1 MPVGGGVCGGDDEE
15 DEDDDP
21 PDARRADHVEGTS
34 RPSGETHPMPVTTTL
49 RRGGASA
56 WAGMLVLMVRAKNG
70 QMDGSHGLDLGLGG
84 GFVAV
89 CGKPGRLARDTIA
102 FLDDDVD
109 NHQAELD

>member
-1 MPVGGGVCGGDDEE
+1 MPVVGGVCGGDDEE

-21 PDARRADHVEGTS
+21 QDARRVDHVEGTS

-56 WAGMLVLMVRAKNG
+56 WAGMLVSDDEGEKWTA
-70 QMDGSHGLDLGLGG
+70 HGRLGLGG

-89 CGKPGRLARDTIA
+89 RLAVCGKPGSPAGSLAI
-102 FLDDDVD
+102 
-109 NHQAELD
+109 Q

>member
-1 MPVGGGVCGGDDEE
+1 MRGEKWTAH
-15 DEDDDP
+15 
-21 PDARRADHVEGTS
+21 ARS
-34 RPSGETHPMPVTTTL
+34 RS
-49 RRGGASA
+49 RR
-56 WAGMLVLMVRAKNG
+56 
-70 QMDGSHGLDLGLGG
+70 LGG